1 MRKLVVL
8 LVVFPL
14 LAGLA
19 FAQGATS
26 DRRVQ
31 KLLDNRKLAY
41 EVDQQGDFR
50 VTYSLPEGRSQMAIV
65 RSAVA
70 SYGELSVRE
79 VVSAGYRSPN
89 ITLSAE
95 VANRLLELNAR
106 SKLGA
111 WTRQGS
117 MALLVSRVPAD
128 ADARELA
135 DAIEFTATA
144 ADAVEREL
152 AAGKD
157 DY

>member
-1 MRKLVVL
+1 MRKSVLL
-8 LVVFPL
+8 LVVCL
-14 LAGLA
+14 LVPGLA
-19 FAQGATS
+19 LAQGASS

-31 KLLDNRKLAY
+31 KLLEKAKLAH
-41 EVDQQGDFR
+41 EVDAQGDFR
-50 VTYSLPEGRSQMAIV
+50 VTYTLPEGRSQMAIV

-70 SYGELSVRE
+70 TYGTLSVRE
-79 VVSAGYRSPN
+79 VVSAGFRSPN
-89 ITLSAE
+89 MTLSPE

-111 WTRQGS
+111 WTRQGP
-117 MALLVSRVPAD
+117 MALLVTRIPAD

-135 DAIEFTATA
+135 DAIEFTASA